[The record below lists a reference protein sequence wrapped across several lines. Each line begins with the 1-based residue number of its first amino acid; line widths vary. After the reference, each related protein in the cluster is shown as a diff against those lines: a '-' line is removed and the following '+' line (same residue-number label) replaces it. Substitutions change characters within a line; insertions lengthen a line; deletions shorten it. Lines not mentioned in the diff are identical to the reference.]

1 MIEFQNVSKIYKETR
16 VRALRDISLRIEKGE
31 FVFLIGATGAGK
43 TTMIKLLLREEVADR
58 GRVIIDGVDVARMSR
73 RRIPQLRRG
82 IGVVFQ
88 DFRLLPERT
97 VYENAAFAMQVV
109 GTPKRVIRHIVPQVL
124 ELVGLSDKA
133 AAKPGQLSGGE
144 QQRASMARAL
154 VNNPPLL
161 IADEPTGNLDPETSG
176 EIMALLDRINRRGTT
191 VIVATHAKE
200 LVDRM
205 QKEYSPWRA
214 AFWFGMRPRG
224 GMTLFRALG
233 YFLTRGFKNIW
244 GNRLMSVASA
254 GIVAAS
260 LILFGIF
267 LLAGLNINALLRQV
281 EDQCEIN
288 VYLAPDAGGATLNQI
303 EGDLRAIPGVREV
316 RFFSREERLE
326 RAKETT
332 YQGKEYMLEDL
343 ETDNPLRDSLYSFGR
358 TVVAG
363 PAGGCA
369 GV

>member
-161 IADEPTGNLDPETSG
+161 IADEPTGNLDPVTADG
-176 EIMALLDRINRRGTT
+176 IMRLFLTIARRGCAVGMSTHNTNLIEEYPARTLVFEKGRVKEVDMQALLGRI
-191 VIVATHAKE
+191 
-200 LVDRM
+200 
-205 QKEYSPWRA
+205 
-214 AFWFGMRPRG
+214 
-224 GMTLFRALG
+224 
-233 YFLTRGFKNIW
+233 
-244 GNRLMSVASA
+244 
-254 GIVAAS
+254 
-260 LILFGIF
+260 
-267 LLAGLNINALLRQV
+267 
-281 EDQCEIN
+281 
-288 VYLAPDAGGATLNQI
+288 
-303 EGDLRAIPGVREV
+303 
-316 RFFSREERLE
+316 
-326 RAKETT
+326 
-332 YQGKEYMLEDL
+332 
-343 ETDNPLRDSLYSFGR
+343 
-358 TVVAG
+358 
-363 PAGGCA
+363 
-369 GV
+369 